1 MPVATPHDV
10 ALRLGRDMDAAEV
23 PQVEA
28 LLSDAETLILTRLPD
43 LYARIEYGL
52 LATEVVVL
60 VEATAV
66 LRVLRNPAGIRS
78 QTADAYSVSYDN
90 RAASGNLNLTP
101 EEWRLLGVRTGLGVL
116 RPFLPPAAW
125 W

>member
-1 MPVATPHDV
+1 MAVATPQDV
-10 ALRLGRDMDAAEV
+10 ALRLGRELDETEH

-28 LLSDAETLILTRLPD
+28 LLADAETLILTRLPD
-43 LYARIEYGL
+43 LHARTEHGR

-66 LRVLRNPAGIRS
+66 IRVLRNPAGIRS
-78 QTADAYSVSYDN
+78 QSADAYSVSYDD
-90 RAASGNLNLTP
+90 RAASGHLDLTP
-101 EEWRLLGVRTGLGVL
+101 EEWRLLGVRSGLFVL
-116 RPFLPPAAW
+116 RPVLPTAFW

>member
-1 MPVATPHDV
+1 M
-10 ALRLGRDMDAAEV
+10 ALRLGRDLDEAEV
-23 PQVEA
+23 PQVAA

-43 LYARIEYGL
+43 LYARIEHGL

-66 LRVLRNPAGIRS
+66 IRVLRNPEGIRS
-78 QTADAYSVSYDN
+78 QTADAYSVSYDT
-90 RAASGNLNLTP
+90 RAASGKLDLAP
-101 EEWRLLGVRTGLGVL
+101 QEWRLLGVRTGLSVL

>member
-1 MPVATPHDV
+1 M
-10 ALRLGRDMDAAEV
+10 ALRLGRDLGETEV

-43 LYARIEYGL
+43 LYARIEHGR
-52 LATEVVVL
+52 LAAEVVVL

-66 LRVLRNPAGIRS
+66 MRVLRNPAGIRS
-78 QTADAYSVSYDN
+78 QSADAYSVSYDE
-90 RAASGNLNLTP
+90 RAASGNLDLKP
-101 EEWRLLGVRTGLGVL
+101 EEWRLLGVRSGLFVI
-116 RPFLPPAAW
+116 RPVLPPAAW

>member
-1 MPVATPHDV
+1 MAVATAQDV
-10 ALRLGRDMDAAEV
+10 ALRLGRDLGETEV

-43 LYARIEYGL
+43 LYARIEHGR
-52 LATEVVVL
+52 LAAEVVVL

-66 LRVLRNPAGIRS
+66 MRVLRNPAGIRS
-78 QTADAYSVSYDN
+78 QSADAYSVSYDE
-90 RAASGNLNLTP
+90 RAASGNLDLKP
-101 EEWRLLGVRTGLGVL
+101 EEWRLLGVRSGLFVI
-116 RPFLPPAAW
+116 RPVLPPAAW